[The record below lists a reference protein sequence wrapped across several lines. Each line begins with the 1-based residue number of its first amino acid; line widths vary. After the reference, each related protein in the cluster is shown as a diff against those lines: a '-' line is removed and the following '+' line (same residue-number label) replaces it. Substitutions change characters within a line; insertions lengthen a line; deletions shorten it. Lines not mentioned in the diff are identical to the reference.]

1 MAELLAQGEG
11 QAVVLGI
18 VAVVG
23 EGDVAEVRIPMSC
36 RILPRAWI
44 EDVAFHDGAVRN
56 MRLQASNKLYGQ
68 QVRPMRF
75 TAVQLN
81 AYFAGHSSI
90 DFGVD
95 IQQSVDADIPRKK
108 HLRFAA
114 LSRNST
120 GGLFYRPFAGFTAF
134 SIFAALACAGRRP
147 VLILGRQPRH
157 RCSCVR
163 FFPSS
168 GLGLLLRYASIIE
181 SKT

>member
-1 MAELLAQGEG
+1 MEMVDSMYFSQSWAVHVPLAVDSTIMGHTSVWNITGIVIVGAER
-11 QAVVLGI
+11 AVV
-18 VAVVG
+18 VVG
-23 EGDVAEVRIPMSC
+23 TTFV
-36 RILPRAWI
+36 LW
-44 EDVAFHDGAVRN
+44 
-56 MRLQASNKLYGQ
+56 
-68 QVRPMRF
+68 
-75 TAVQLN
+75 
-81 AYFAGHSSI
+81 
-90 DFGVD
+90 
-95 IQQSVDADIPRKK
+95 
-108 HLRFAA
+108 A